1 MKKVL
6 LWIALSLIL
15 LAGATAGYLYVFTQK
30 ACKISEGR
38 PVVQTSQPRAAIM
51 VIDIQEGITGKI
63 SNLEAYKILAD
74 SLIYNVNIIT
84 AAAACNEIPIVYIRS
99 EVSDVII
106 NLLNSS
112 MKKGSQGV
120 ALDKRLNVSGN
131 HIFSKQ
137 KNDAFSNPEL
147 DSFLIKNGINQLYIT
162 GLDAAKCV
170 NSTIM
175 AAQNRGYN
183 IVVIDEAVVA
193 DDKMIKEQKI
203 KEFKE
208 TGIKVISLNEFLNI
222 MAGCCTQS

>member
-15 LAGATAGYLYVFTQK
+15 LAGATAIYLYIFTQN
-30 ACKISEGR
+30 AYKISEGST
-38 PVVQTSQPRAAIM
+38 VIQTTPPKAALM
-51 VIDIQEGITGKI
+51 VIDIQEGITGAV
-63 SNLEAYKILAD
+63 SDLEAYKILAD
-74 SLIYNVNIIT
+74 SLINNVNIIT

-120 ALDKRLNVSGN
+120 ALDKRLNISGH
-131 HIFSKQ
+131 HIFAKQ

-208 TGIKVISLNEFLNI
+208 TGIKVISLKEFLNI
-222 MAGCCTQS
+222 MAGC